1 MSEELKGR
9 AKTPI
14 YEQKVLEALR
24 NAKRPLYINEVQ
36 RLAGIKQWHSA
47 RTILYKLL
55 VKGLVKAEET
65 KRETFFSI
73 AEPKAEPSVS
83 TWTSPIPEI
92 ASLLVKPKLEVTL
105 KHRSLTFKYGDR
117 KLETKP
123 TDWTELLRKY
133 TLEAVAKAFEKE
145 LVAEGFPIKQGE
157 LLPEMRKVLGK

>member
-1 MSEELKGR
+1 MSKELKGR

-14 YEQKVLEALR
+14 YEQKVLEVLR

-73 AEPKAEPSVS
+73 AEPRANPNF
-83 TWTSPIPEI
+83 I
-92 ASLLVKPKLEVTL
+92 LL
-105 KHRSLTFKYGDR
+105 
-117 KLETKP
+117 
-123 TDWTELLRKY
+123 
-133 TLEAVAKAFEKE
+133 
-145 LVAEGFPIKQGE
+145 
-157 LLPEMRKVLGK
+157 